1 MIQVH
6 KIKKGVYSFESH
18 EQLNKVVFINNKLW
32 MSEKEISKLFNT
44 KKTQIRQILSKI
56 FLEGE
61 YNIQNNII
69 SVYNDSTNK
78 QKNYYSLDVI
88 LSIWYRLKSFEETK
102 FIITGNRI
110 LKEYENSEKSRLWL
124 FQESVKNFSKLIKNF
139 QTKIIY

>member
-88 LSIWYRLKSFEETK
+88 LSI
-102 FIITGNRI
+102 
-110 LKEYENSEKSRLWL
+110 
-124 FQESVKNFSKLIKNF
+124 
-139 QTKIIY
+139 